1 MPLGLTN
8 LYSPC
13 NPVTT
18 NAPCNHLYQDL
29 GYTIPAAAGVY
40 VISNTLY
47 FVGSNGL
54 VTGIQNCPG
63 PCGFNGPDCTIKNNI
78 QCNVITTVLGVPTNT
93 CTNFKAA
100 CCACI
105 SRSSCIP

>member
-1 MPLGLTN
+1 MPLGLGTN

-18 NAPCNHLYQDL
+18 NAPCNHLYQDI
-29 GYTIPAAAGVY
+29 GYTIPAATGVY
-40 VISNTLY
+40 VISNSLY

-63 PCGFNGPDCTIKNNI
+63 LCGFGGPDCTVKNPI
-78 QCNVITTVLGVPTNT
+78 QCNVIQNNQNV

-105 SRSSCIP
+105 GLATCI